1 MHWILE
7 GQKLPLLSVALLPRG
22 LSYNA
27 AKQWLREGC
36 LGKAMHAASLGAKG
50 SQRGLSARAEG
61 SLLFSCALEV
71 SSHFLSLGSHQATLL
86 GVGGDEEQIQV
97 MTLSPLQQALLLSTQ
112 WPCRGGSR
120 EGGGKKVV
128 ESQNPWASQGEG
140 GESSDLAW
148 PDFLPSFLLILH
160 T

>member
-1 MHWILE
+1 MWLFSPE
-7 GQKLPLLSVALLPRG
+7 ASPTMLLSGGSGRMPWE
-22 LSYNA
+22 S
-27 AKQWLREGC
+27 
-36 LGKAMHAASLGAKG
+36 HACCFIGAKG